1 MMTVSSVLTGMV
13 QLIHEG
19 GEAVVK
25 LDYRSDQPIY
35 EQIISQYKY
44 LLLQGFLKKGD
55 SIPSVRKLA
64 LELDITPGT
73 VAKAYRELENQ
84 GVIETVRGKG
94 TYIAGIPEGDSM
106 RNEGVIMKVRET
118 MKDQLVELI
127 YQGLDKE
134 EIVKIVEEIL
144 DSIQK
149 GEGKHD

>member
-1 MMTVSSVLTGMV
+1 M
-13 QLIHEG
+13 
-19 GEAVVK
+19 VK

-84 GVIETVRGKG
+84 GVIETVRGA
-94 TYIAGIPEGDSM
+94 IA
-106 RNEGVIMKVRET
+106 
-118 MKDQLVELI
+118 
-127 YQGLDKE
+127 
-134 EIVKIVEEIL
+134 
-144 DSIQK
+144 
-149 GEGKHD
+149 

>member
-1 MMTVSSVLTGMV
+1 
-13 QLIHEG
+13 
-19 GEAVVK
+19 
-25 LDYRSDQPIY
+25 
-35 EQIISQYKY
+35 
-44 LLLQGFLKKGD
+44 
-55 SIPSVRKLA
+55 
-64 LELDITPGT
+64 
-73 VAKAYRELENQ
+73 
-84 GVIETVRGKG
+84 
-94 TYIAGIPEGDSM
+94 M